1 MPVYLA
7 LKCNTYLVRCKSV
20 SKILRSYVLLRF
32 SRAVLTFVSCSEPL
46 CRCYLLFSLLCL
58 HYWPKTTILS
68 LEQVFDRGYFLCQ
81 LVSFHFNNDICCYI
95 ELLSV
100 PLIFSCVCEVFYLI
114 VFFPWLF
121 SNFIFSFITLYF
133 WFRPLQK
140 CGLRPFVTACMAFP
154 WGPLLCKVTII
165 VSR

>member
-1 MPVYLA
+1 M
-7 LKCNTYLVRCKSV
+7 
-20 SKILRSYVLLRF
+20 SKILRSYVLPIFAGCFDICQLFWASLPLFVDF
-32 SRAVLTFVSCSEPL
+32 SSVFALLTENYHIVF
-46 CRCYLLFSLLCL
+46 
-58 HYWPKTTILS
+58 
-68 LEQVFDRGYFLCQ
+68 EQVFDRGYFLCQ

-100 PLIFSCVCEVFYLI
+100 PFIFSCVCEVFYLI
-114 VFFPWLF
+114 LFFPWLF

-165 VSR
+165 ISR

>member
-1 MPVYLA
+1 M
-7 LKCNTYLVRCKSV
+7 
-20 SKILRSYVLLRF
+20 SKILLSYVLLRF

-46 CRCYLLFSLLCL
+46 CRWYLLFSLLCSY
-58 HYWPKTTILS
+58 YWPTTTILYF
-68 LEQVFDRGYFLCQ
+68 EQFFDWGYFLCQ
-81 LVSFHFNNDICCYI
+81 LVSFHKSTRIFVVT
-95 ELLSV
+95 LSFFFTV
-100 PLIFSCVCEVFYLI
+100 PFIFSCVCYVFNII

-121 SNFIFSFITLYF
+121 SNFIFSFITLYL

-140 CGLRPFVTACMAFP
+140 CGRRPFVTACMAFP